1 MPITLDWLG
10 CATFRLA
17 IDDTVIFLDAYMDR
31 VPSAPDVGLSVADV
45 TRADAVLIG
54 HSHFDH
60 LAGAEVIAANTEA
73 QVIGSNESA
82 RVLLSAGVDESQLL
96 RSQGG
101 ERHRIADG
109 ITVEVFPS
117 LHSCIW
123 TQGSW
128 DTGKV
133 VLGQYGLTEEERWGG
148 RGALDIGGS
157 LGESGG
163 PQDETQR
170 QQMLDHVRTCL
181 GSSDTGGA
189 LAYLIDTPYGSIFY
203 HDTSGCWTGV
213 VQNLR
218 PDVGIVAMAGRPN
231 IDGEPIQGSLAQYV
245 GRMSDMLKARRVVL
259 GHHDDW
265 MPPMTHDMTS
275 ADALAPVA
283 NEINHV
289 SPRTELLNV
298 PLAGRIELWR

>member
-1 MPITLDWLG
+1 MGITLDWLG

-17 IDDTVIFLDAYMDR
+17 IDDTVIMLDAYIDR
-31 VPSAPDVGLSVADV
+31 VPLAPNIGLTASDIS
-45 TRADAVLIG
+45 RADAILVG

-60 LAGAEVIAANTEA
+60 IAGAEVIAANTGA
-73 QVIGSNESA
+73 AVVGSNESA
-82 RVLLSAGVDESQLL
+82 RVLLEAGIPESQLL

-123 TQGSW
+123 TSGSW
-128 DTGKV
+128 DAGKV
-133 VLGQYGLTEEERWGG
+133 VLGDYGLTEEERWG
-148 RGALDIGGS
+148 RRTPLDVGGS
-157 LGESGG
+157 LGESSQAED
-163 PQDETQR
+163 PAAR
-170 QQMLDHVRTCL
+170 AQMMDHVASCL
-181 GSSDTGGA
+181 GSNDTGGA

-218 PDVGIVAMAGRPN
+218 PDLGIVAMAGRPN
-231 IDGEPIQGSLAQYV
+231 LDGEPIQGSLSQYV
-245 GRMSDMLKARRVVL
+245 GRMADMLRCRRVVL

-265 MPPMTHDMTS
+265 MPPMTRDMTS

-283 NEINHV
+283 NELNHIA
-289 SPRTELLNV
+289 PRTELLDI
-298 PLAGRIELWR
+298 PLGSRIELWR